1 MNACLRSLA
10 LQALCEAE
18 PLRKAALTLE
28 LEDGAVDA
36 ALVMAEPA
44 GVPGRPARPL
54 LVPPKAVKQRGLNT
68 REGHATLI
76 HAITHIE
83 FNAINLALD
92 AVWRFAHMPEA
103 FYRDWLRVAREEAK
117 HFLLLNTHL
126 ESLGYHYGDFP
137 AHGSLWEMAEKTKHD
152 IVARLAL
159 VPRTLEARGLDASPP
174 LRNKIASLG
183 DVEGAKILDIILHD
197 EIGHVAIGNHWYRHA
212 CAERGLD
219 PIAIYPQL
227 AAQYKAPKLRA
238 PFNLEARRAAGFEEA
253 ELDAL
258 MNYVE

>member
-1 MNACLRSLA
+1 MNACLRRLA

-18 PLRKAALTLE
+18 PQAKAALILSLDDGVLDTTL
-28 LEDGAVDA
+28 AIT
-36 ALVMAEPA
+36 EPS
-44 GVPGRPARPL
+44 GVPGHPARPL
-54 LVPPKAVKQRGLNT
+54 LVPPKEVKQRGLNT
-68 REGHATLI
+68 PEGHATLI
-76 HAITHIE
+76 HAIAHIE

-92 AVWRFAHMPEA
+92 AVWRYPEMPEA

-117 HFLLLNTHL
+117 HFLLLNAHL

-174 LRNKIASLG
+174 LRNKIASIG
-183 DVEGAKILDIILHD
+183 DAEGAKILDIILHD
-197 EIGHVAIGNHWYRHA
+197 EIGHVAIGNHWYRHV
-212 CAERGLD
+212 CAARGLD

-238 PFNLEARRAAGFEEA
+238 PFNFEARRAAGFEEA
-253 ELDAL
+253 ELEAL
-258 MNYVE
+258 TNQAV